1 MVKYLGQP
9 SKRYVRKNL
18 QMKHWLKQCH
28 VNSNKE
34 MTSLSQEAF
43 TLLYEFHSLM
53 DTSTVFDYDAAKSLA
68 FFVLSMPD
76 KFLTELVHSMDI
88 YKYYLTHNQHLKR
101 TEILHY
107 NKKHLSRADE
117 RLINIIFSFYQ
128 PSDYTDMTAFVTK
141 GHSFIMPNEISDKIH
156 MRELKYLD
164 YLVAKNEMHNPIEVN
179 YKDGNIYAKD
189 ATKEI
194 VCRYHIKEASKR

>member
-18 QMKHWLKQCH
+18 QMKHWFKQCH
-28 VNSNKE
+28 VNSNKS

-43 TLLYEFHSLM
+43 TLLYEFHALTMSG
-53 DTSTVFDYDAAKSLA
+53 TSFDYDAAKSLT

-76 KFLTELVHSMDI
+76 CFLTELVHSMDI

-107 NKKHLSRADE
+107 NKKHLSKSDE

-128 PSDYTDMTAFVTK
+128 PSDYSDMTAYVTK
-141 GHSFIMPNEISDKIH
+141 GYSFIMSNSVGEKLH
-156 MRELKYLD
+156 MHELRHLD
-164 YLVAKNEMHNPIEVN
+164 YLASKNDMRNPIEVD
-179 YKDGNIYAKD
+179 YKDGKIYAKD
-189 ATKEI
+189 STKEI
-194 VCRYHIKEASKR
+194 VCSKTVDEMIKH